1 VQAPKQKKT
10 LGSYPYFTVVFSITM
25 ALFVIGL
32 FGLVLLHASR
42 LSEIIK
48 GNIAMQVYLQ
58 RTLTETERDSL
69 YQVLIKKPYVAT
81 ATEGRPEITF
91 ISKDEAADKFIAETG
106 ENFVK
111 FLGQNPLRDAYEI
124 RIKPEYAEAE
134 KMSVIKK
141 DLLRMPGIFE
151 VEYVESMVNAI
162 NNNLSRIGIV
172 LISFALFLIITVAV
186 LINNTIK
193 LALFSQRFLI
203 RSMQLVGAKGS
214 FIKRPFVTRAA
225 MQGLMSG
232 ILAIL
237 LLGTLLQYAYSSL
250 PELELL
256 YQTDKTLILFAI
268 LIVAGGLMGFVSSLR
283 SVNKYLRM
291 SLDEL
296 Y

>member
-1 VQAPKQKKT
+1 MQAPKQKKT

-58 RTLTETERDSL
+58 RSLTESDRDSL
-69 YQVLIKKPYVAT
+69 YQVMISKPYIAT
-81 ATEGRPEITF
+81 TEGRPEITF

-172 LISFALFLIITVAV
+172 LLSFALFLIITVAV

-225 MQGLMSG
+225 LQGLMSG
-232 ILAIL
+232 ILAIF
-237 LLGTLLQYAYSSL
+237 LLGILLQYAYSNL

-256 YQTDKTLILFAI
+256 YQFDRTLMLFGIL
-268 LIVAGGLMGFVSSLR
+268 LVAGGLMGFISSLR